1 MTRTRLLFAH
11 VLILGLIGG
20 SFYDILTRQEHWPF
34 SNYPMF
40 STVHQQ
46 HVLRWPRLFGVTA
59 DGREIALVR
68 HDYLAP
74 LDQSRLPLGLRR
86 IEQMD
91 DSDGRLRQALAD
103 ILRRYEIRREAGEH
117 EGPPLR
123 GLRLYTV
130 TWDLEP
136 YAANLDHPR
145 SRELV
150 AEVGDTGSMP
160 RFNPES
166 MQ

>member
-1 MTRTRLLFAH
+1 MSRPRLVLAH
-11 VLILGLIGG
+11 ILIVGLIGG

-46 HVLRWPRLFGVTA
+46 HVLRWPRLFGVTS

-86 IEQMD
+86 IQQQ
-91 DSDGRLRQALAD
+91 DGSAPRLREALAD
-103 ILRRYEIRREAGEH
+103 ILRRYERRRESGEH
-117 EGPPLR
+117 DGPPLR
-123 GLRLYTV
+123 GIRLYNV

-145 SRELV
+145 SRDLV
-150 AEVGDTGSMP
+150 AEAGDTRSLP
-160 RFNPES
+160 
-166 MQ
+166 